1 MKKFVGLFLL
11 FGMIQSFA
19 QIKKITSI
27 PFELFG
33 DHMFIKVSVDD
44 SEPLDFIFDT
54 GSGLTVI
61 DRNVAES
68 LELVKREA
76 QMNKARS
83 RFELIKH
90 NKIEIKHFLMEANI
104 NVYATDLRHLE
115 MSLGRDFDGIFGY
128 DLLHHHTVHID
139 YDNLTMDIY
148 DHGNGPKNGQAI
160 PFKLSTY
167 IPTIPGKVI
176 LNNGEPHEGRFFVM
190 TGAGGTL
197 DFNSPYAKEW
207 DVIHKTGKHYSYF
220 VKGLSENETEHFEG
234 HVISFE
240 FGDQVVEDLPIGIST
255 ATSGIQADKKV
266 AGIIGNRILREFNI
280 TIDVPDKMMWI
291 EKNSHFGEKLNINSA
306 GIDVALDKDLRRFII
321 HQVIENS
328 PASEAG
334 IKVDSE
340 LLKVNGKEMKEYAL
354 PDVRKIFRRSGES
367 VDLVISEDG
376 AERAVTLQLISLI
389 E

>member
-1 MKKFVGLFLL
+1 MKKLAVLILL
-11 FGMIQSFA
+11 FYVIESSA
-19 QIKKITSI
+19 QTKITSI
-27 PFELFG
+27 PFELYG

-61 DRNVAES
+61 DKDVAEK
-68 LELVKREA
+68 LKLVKKEA
-76 QMNKARS
+76 KMNTAKS
-83 RFELIKH
+83 RFQLIKH
-90 NKIEIKHFLMEANI
+90 NTIKINHFLMEGNI
-104 NVYATDLRHLE
+104 NVYATNLRHLE

-139 YDNLTMDIY
+139 YDNLVMDIY
-148 DHGNGPKNGQAI
+148 DHGDGPKDGHAI
-160 PFKLSTY
+160 PFKLSTS
-167 IPTIPGKVI
+167 IPTIAGKVV

-220 VKGLSENETEHFEG
+220 VKGLGANETEHFEG
-234 HVISFE
+234 HVVSFE

-255 ATSGIQADKKV
+255 ATAGIQADKKV

-291 EKNSHFGEKLNINSA
+291 TKNTHFGEKLNINSA
-306 GIDVALDKDLRRFII
+306 GIDVTLDKDLKRFLI
-321 HQVIENS
+321 HQVIDNS

-334 IKVDSE
+334 VKVNSE
-340 LLKVNGKEMKEYAL
+340 ILMVNGKNMNEYAL

-367 VDLVISEDG
+367 VDLVIMENG
-376 AERAVTLQLISLI
+376 EERSLTLQLKSMI
-389 E
+389 EE